1 VKDLVELL
9 RPVNCLMAGGA
20 SVVGLLLAAPG
31 LGGDLLLNALAVFL
45 AAFIITGAG
54 NAVND
59 YFDRAIDAVNR
70 PKRPI
75 PSGRVSPGAALLF
88 SILLFSAGCGCAGLV
103 SSLCLAVAA
112 SNSALLYFYARS
124 LKATPLAGNLCVGY
138 LTGST
143 FLFGGAAYGA
153 DGVRAVLAP
162 ALLAALATVSR
173 EIVKDIEDVEGDR
186 AGGAM
191 TLPILAGRRVSSLL
205 ASAYAL
211 AAAGLSY
218 IPRLGTAYI
227 VIVAVADILFLISV
241 WRIFKGEASGAQRAL
256 KQAMAVALLAFLAG
270 AVASHLC
277 A

>member
-1 VKDLVELL
+1 
-9 RPVNCLMAGGA
+9 MAGAA

-31 LGGDLLLNALAVFL
+31 LGADLLLDALAVFL

-59 YFDRAIDAVNR
+59 FFDRAIDAVNR
-70 PKRPI
+70 PRRPI
-75 PSGRVSPGAALLF
+75 PSGRVSPRAALLF
-88 SILLFSAGCGCAGLV
+88 SILLFFTGCACAVLV
-103 SSLCLAVAA
+103 SGLCLAVAA
-112 SNSALLYFYARS
+112 SNSALLYMYARS

-186 AGGAM
+186 AGGAR
-191 TLPILAGRRVSSLL
+191 TLPILAGMRASSLL
-205 ASAYAL
+205 ASAFAL
-211 AAAGLSY
+211 AAAGLSC
-218 IPRLGTAYI
+218 IPRLGTAYL
-227 VIVAVADILFLISV
+227 VIVAVADMLFLVSV
-241 WRIFKGEASGAQRAL
+241 WRMLKGEASGAQRAL

-270 AVASHLC
+270 AAASHLW